1 MSHAAGLEA
10 AAAML
15 VIAAF
20 LGTVVARALP
30 FGGMRRTAEE
40 AALILVCATPAI
52 ALLTPYLRRH
62 LWAPAAVIACGYGSF
77 YVIRS
82 VQLRRA
88 NRDTVRLLLGMH
100 RDATFGEVWAEAE
113 RIEPR
118 PLTNRGRLVI
128 ALAAAA
134 ILAIGQATGRYDTA
148 LIGLGLGAAESTLR
162 PAYHRRLVERI
173 RQIGH

>member
-1 MSHAAGLEA
+1 VSRAEGLEA
-10 AAAML
+10 AAALL
-15 VIAAF
+15 VLAGW
-20 LGTVVARALP
+20 LGVTSRVLP

-40 AALILVCATPAI
+40 AALILVCATPAL
-52 ALLTPYLRRH
+52 ALLAPYLRHH

-77 YVIRS
+77 YLIRS
-82 VQLRRA
+82 FQLRRA
-88 NRDTVRLLLGMH
+88 NRDTVRLLLGLH

-113 RIEPR
+113 RIQPR

-128 ALAAAA
+128 AAVAAA
-134 ILAIGQATGRYDTA
+134 ILVIGQMTGRYDTA

-162 PAYHRRLVERI
+162 PAYHRRLVEKI

>member
-1 MSHAAGLEA
+1 MSRAEGLEA

-15 VIAAF
+15 VLAACLGIAA
-20 LGTVVARALP
+20 RILP
-30 FGGMRRTAEE
+30 PGGMRRTAEE
-40 AALILVCATPAI
+40 AALIVVCATPAL
-52 ALLTPYLRRH
+52 ALLTPYLRHH

-77 YVIRS
+77 YLIRS
-82 VQLRRA
+82 FQLRRA
-88 NRDTVRLLLGMH
+88 NRDSVRLLLGLH

-113 RIEPR
+113 RIDPR

-128 ALAAAA
+128 AGVAAA
-134 ILAIGQATGRYDTA
+134 ILVIGQMTGRYDTA

-162 PAYHRRLVERI
+162 PAYHRRLVEKI

>member
-1 MSHAAGLEA
+1 VSRAEGLEA

-15 VIAAF
+15 VLAACLGIAA
-20 LGTVVARALP
+20 RILP
-30 FGGMRRTAEE
+30 LGGMRRTAEE
-40 AALILVCATPAI
+40 AALIVVCATPAL
-52 ALLTPYLRRH
+52 ALLTPYLRHH

-77 YVIRS
+77 YLIRS
-82 VQLRRA
+82 FQLRRA
-88 NRDTVRLLLGMH
+88 NRDSVRLLLGLH

-113 RIEPR
+113 RIDPR

-128 ALAAAA
+128 AGVAAA
-134 ILAIGQATGRYDTA
+134 ILVIGQMTGRYDTA

-162 PAYHRRLVERI
+162 PAYHRRLVEKI

>member
-1 MSHAAGLEA
+1 MSRAEGLEA

-15 VIAAF
+15 VLAACLGIAA
-20 LGTVVARALP
+20 RILP
-30 FGGMRRTAEE
+30 LGGMRRTAEE
-40 AALILVCATPAI
+40 AALIVVCATPAL
-52 ALLTPYLRRH
+52 ALLTPYLRHH

-82 VQLRRA
+82 IQLRRA
-88 NRDTVRLLLGMH
+88 NRDTVRLLLGLH
-100 RDATFGEVWAEAE
+100 RDATFGEVWAEAQ

-128 ALAAAA
+128 AGAAAA
-134 ILAIGQATGRYDTA
+134 ILVIGQMTGRYDTA

-162 PAYHRRLVERI
+162 PAYHRRLVEKI

>member
-1 MSHAAGLEA
+1 MSRTSGLEA

-15 VIAAF
+15 LVAAF
-20 LGTVVARALP
+20 LGTIVARALP
-30 FGGMRRTAEE
+30 VGGMRRTAEE

-77 YVIRS
+77 YLIRS
-82 VQLRRA
+82 FQLRRA
-88 NRDTVRLLLGMH
+88 NRDTVRLLLGLH
-100 RDATFGEVWAEAE
+100 RDATFGEVWNEAE
-113 RIEPR
+113 RINPR

-128 ALAAAA
+128 AAVAAA
-134 ILAIGQATGRYDTA
+134 ILVIGQMTGRYDTA

-162 PAYHRRLVERI
+162 PAYHRRLVDRI
-173 RQIGH
+173 RDIGH

>member
-1 MSHAAGLEA
+1 VSRAEGLEA

-15 VIAAF
+15 VLAACLGIAA
-20 LGTVVARALP
+20 RILP
-30 FGGMRRTAEE
+30 PGGMRRTAEE
-40 AALILVCATPAI
+40 AALIVVCATPAL
-52 ALLTPYLRRH
+52 ALLTPYLRHH

-82 VQLRRA
+82 IQLRRA
-88 NRDTVRLLLGMH
+88 NRDTVRLLLGLH
-100 RDATFGEVWAEAE
+100 RDATFGEVWAEAQ

-128 ALAAAA
+128 AGAAAA
-134 ILAIGQATGRYDTA
+134 ILVIGQMTGRYDTA

-162 PAYHRRLVERI
+162 PAYHRRLVEKI

>member
-1 MSHAAGLEA
+1 VSRTAGLEA
-10 AAAML
+10 AAALLL
-15 VIAAF
+15 VAAF

-30 FGGMRRTAEE
+30 HGGMRRTAEE
-40 AALILVCATPAI
+40 AALILACATPAL
-52 ALLTPYLRRH
+52 ALLTPYLRHH

-77 YVIRS
+77 YLIRS
-82 VQLRRA
+82 FQLRRA
-88 NRDTVRLLLGMH
+88 NRDTVRLLLGLD

-113 RIEPR
+113 RIAPR

-128 ALAAAA
+128 AVAAAA
-134 ILAIGQATGRYDTA
+134 VLAIGQMTGRYDTA

-173 RQIGH
+173 RELGH

>member
-1 MSHAAGLEA
+1 MSRAEGLEA
-10 AAAML
+10 AAALL
-15 VIAAF
+15 VLAGL
-20 LGTVVARALP
+20 LGVTSRVLP

-40 AALILVCATPAI
+40 AALILVCATPAL
-52 ALLTPYLRRH
+52 ALLAPYLRHH

-77 YVIRS
+77 YLIRS
-82 VQLRRA
+82 FQLRRA
-88 NRDTVRLLLGMH
+88 NRDTVRLLLGLH

-128 ALAAAA
+128 AAVAAA
-134 ILAIGQATGRYDTA
+134 ILVIGQMTGRYDTA

-162 PAYHRRLVERI
+162 PAYHRRLVEKI

>member
-1 MSHAAGLEA
+1 VSRAEGLEA
-10 AAAML
+10 AAALL
-15 VIAAF
+15 VLAGC
-20 LGTVVARALP
+20 LGVTSRVLP

-40 AALILVCATPAI
+40 AALILVCATPAL
-52 ALLTPYLRRH
+52 ALLAPYLRHH

-77 YVIRS
+77 YLIRS
-82 VQLRRA
+82 FQLRRA
-88 NRDTVRLLLGMH
+88 NRDTVRLLLGLH

-128 ALAAAA
+128 AAVAAA
-134 ILAIGQATGRYDTA
+134 ILVIGQMTGRYDTA

-162 PAYHRRLVERI
+162 PAYHRRLVEKI
-173 RQIGH
+173 RKIGH

>member
-1 MSHAAGLEA
+1 VSRAEGLEA
-10 AAAML
+10 AAALL
-15 VIAAF
+15 VLAGC
-20 LGTVVARALP
+20 LGVTSRVLP

-40 AALILVCATPAI
+40 AALILVCATPAL
-52 ALLTPYLRRH
+52 ALLAPYLRHH

-77 YVIRS
+77 YLIRS
-82 VQLRRA
+82 FQLRRA
-88 NRDTVRLLLGMH
+88 NRDTVRLLLGLH

-113 RIEPR
+113 RIQPR

-128 ALAAAA
+128 AAVAAA
-134 ILAIGQATGRYDTA
+134 ILVIGQMTGRYDTA

-162 PAYHRRLVERI
+162 PAYHRRLVEKI

>member
-1 MSHAAGLEA
+1 MSRAEGLEA

-15 VIAAF
+15 VLAACLGIAA
-20 LGTVVARALP
+20 RILP
-30 FGGMRRTAEE
+30 PGGMRRTAEE
-40 AALILVCATPAI
+40 AALIVVCATPAL
-52 ALLTPYLRRH
+52 ALLTPYLRHH

-77 YVIRS
+77 YLIRS
-82 VQLRRA
+82 FQLRRA
-88 NRDTVRLLLGMH
+88 NRDSVRLLLGLH

-113 RIEPR
+113 RIDPR

-128 ALAAAA
+128 AGVAAA
-134 ILAIGQATGRYDTA
+134 ILVIGQMTGRYDTA

>member
-1 MSHAAGLEA
+1 MSRAEGLEA

-15 VIAAF
+15 VLAACLGIAA
-20 LGTVVARALP
+20 RILP
-30 FGGMRRTAEE
+30 LGGMRRTAEE
-40 AALILVCATPAI
+40 AALIVVCATPAL
-52 ALLTPYLRRH
+52 ALLTPYLRHH

-77 YVIRS
+77 YLIRS
-82 VQLRRA
+82 YQLRRA
-88 NRDTVRLLLGMH
+88 NRDTVRLLLGLH

-113 RIEPR
+113 RIDPR

-128 ALAAAA
+128 AGVAAA
-134 ILAIGQATGRYDTA
+134 ILVVGHITGRYDTA

-162 PAYHRRLVERI
+162 PAYHRRLVEKI

>member
-1 MSHAAGLEA
+1 VSRAEGLEA
-10 AAAML
+10 AAALL
-15 VIAAF
+15 VLAAF
-20 LGTVVARALP
+20 LGVTARMLP

-40 AALILVCATPAI
+40 AALILVCATPAL
-52 ALLTPYLRRH
+52 ALLTPYLRHH

-77 YVIRS
+77 YLIRS
-82 VQLRRA
+82 FQLRRA
-88 NRDTVRLLLGMH
+88 NRDTVRLLMGLH

-113 RIEPR
+113 RIDPR
-118 PLTNRGRLVI
+118 PLTNRGRLMI
-128 ALAAAA
+128 AVVAAA
-134 ILAIGQATGRYDTA
+134 ILVIGQMTGRYDTA

>member
-1 MSHAAGLEA
+1 MSRAEGLEA
-10 AAAML
+10 AAALL
-15 VIAAF
+15 VLAAF
-20 LGTVVARALP
+20 LGVSARMLP

-40 AALILVCATPAI
+40 AALILVCATPAL
-52 ALLTPYLRRH
+52 ALLTPYLRHH

-77 YVIRS
+77 YLIRS
-82 VQLRRA
+82 FQLRRA
-88 NRDTVRLLLGMH
+88 NRDTVRLLLGLH

-128 ALAAAA
+128 AGAAAA
-134 ILAIGQATGRYDTA
+134 ILVIGQMTGRYDTA

-173 RQIGH
+173 REIGH

>member
-1 MSHAAGLEA
+1 MSRAEGLEA
-10 AAAML
+10 AAALL
-15 VIAAF
+15 VLAGF
-20 LGTVVARALP
+20 LGTVVARMLP
-30 FGGMRRTAEE
+30 PGGMRRTAEE
-40 AALILVCATPAI
+40 AALILVCATPAV
-52 ALLTPYLRRH
+52 ALLTPYLRHH

-82 VQLRRA
+82 IQLRRA
-88 NRDTVRLLLGMH
+88 NRDTVRLLLGLH

-113 RIEPR
+113 RIDPR

-128 ALAAAA
+128 AGVAAA
-134 ILAIGQATGRYDTA
+134 ILVIGQMTGRYDTA

>member
-1 MSHAAGLEA
+1 VSRSAGIEA
-10 AAAML
+10 AAALL
-15 VIAAF
+15 VFAGC
-20 LGTVVARALP
+20 LGLTSRILP

-40 AALILVCATPAI
+40 AALILVCATPAL

-77 YVIRS
+77 YLIRS
-82 VQLRRA
+82 FQLRRA
-88 NRDTVRLLLGMH
+88 NRDTVRLLLGLH

-113 RIEPR
+113 RIDPR

-128 ALAAAA
+128 AVAAAA
-134 ILAIGQATGRYDTA
+134 ILVVGQMTGRYDTA

-162 PAYHRRLVERI
+162 PAYHRRLVEKI
-173 RQIGH
+173 REIGH

>member
-1 MSHAAGLEA
+1 MSRAEGLEA

-15 VIAAF
+15 VLAACLGIAA
-20 LGTVVARALP
+20 RILP
-30 FGGMRRTAEE
+30 PGGMRRTAEE
-40 AALILVCATPAI
+40 AALIVVCATPVL
-52 ALLTPYLRRH
+52 ALLTPYLRHH

-77 YVIRS
+77 YLIRS
-82 VQLRRA
+82 FQLRRA
-88 NRDTVRLLLGMH
+88 NRDSVRLLLGLH

-113 RIEPR
+113 RIDPR

-128 ALAAAA
+128 AGVAAA
-134 ILAIGQATGRYDTA
+134 ILVIGQMTGRYDTA

-162 PAYHRRLVERI
+162 PAYHRRLVEKI

>member
-1 MSHAAGLEA
+1 VSRAEGLEA

-15 VIAAF
+15 VLAACLGIAA
-20 LGTVVARALP
+20 RILP
-30 FGGMRRTAEE
+30 PGGMRRTAEE
-40 AALILVCATPAI
+40 AALIVVCATPAL
-52 ALLTPYLRRH
+52 ALLTPYLRHH

-77 YVIRS
+77 YLIRS
-82 VQLRRA
+82 FQLRRA
-88 NRDTVRLLLGMH
+88 NRDSVRLLLGLH

-113 RIEPR
+113 RIDPR

-128 ALAAAA
+128 AGVAAA
-134 ILAIGQATGRYDTA
+134 ILVIGQMTGRYDTA

-162 PAYHRRLVERI
+162 PAYHRRLVEKI